1 MPKQLSPEE
10 FEAMFGGGTPAE
22 VPQSVGLGTML
33 GSGARSLGAG
43 LLGIGEAVGLSSGD
57 WRREQQAIANADAQ
71 RYFEQTGAP
80 RTFAEAQGL
89 GETAQWLAGVGA
101 QSLPSM
107 IPVAAAGLIG
117 GPGAAWAAGSAL
129 GLGDVLQNQREA
141 GGRTDLTSAIPL
153 GLAYGAADRFGI
165 EGMFARRSLGTGVR
179 ALDALGAGQLDKLT
193 GFTGGVARTAATG
206 AKGMLAEGTAETL
219 QEFANQAGRTAVSSE
234 TMFDPDAVSR
244 YQESLVAGGLLGG
257 AVSGGLGG
265 WRRSAAADA
274 GGATDLAARGT
285 QQAVGVAPDQLKP
298 EVQPF
303 TQDWFNKALGVDET
317 LYATDKNYAKA
328 VGNLFE
334 GGSGQFVQDTS
345 SMAGHERELS
355 MADAIMLRN
364 GAIKLDDL
372 QQLWQLEAIQGP
384 MPRPGFVP
392 PNSGP
397 QPPNGFMRPNEG
409 PQAPSIDQAGTAD
422 QGVDI
427 DAEILARMGGKKP
440 TKLAREL
447 WDVMGTNGINPT
459 IPEMDAFWNMAA
471 SGKGLSSRGKLDSV
485 IKALDQWAVERAAAA
500 APPQVGLQAPQA
512 PTTVAPAAP
521 APRVFRQ
528 GVLQPAA
535 PAGSA
540 PVDLTAPRAPATAP
554 SSLALPATPTAGAK
568 QSTTGLDRAFVGLA
582 GAISTNFYDAAFT
595 ALQQGKSTISGVK
608 DPVLVRARSAFDAGL
623 IRSPADI
630 KRFEEQGYPAAT
642 PVAAPQTTPVG
653 LERPTPAAAT
663 PVVAPA
669 APADLAAPRAPST
682 PAPAAPVEP
691 VVSRKRRVQPV
702 VGAPAAY
709 VAPEGEAPASISPQ
723 RAALN
728 LPKDEDL
735 RIAAEIA
742 QTAGQKGLAAELEA
756 QVADADVGVA
766 LADAREMP
774 MDEAAADAIFRE
786 MFRTSRGAGNQD
798 EFIAQ
803 TKKLLKARQIAPE
816 GSKTIVLEAVAKAM
830 GINYHTAKSR
840 IDEPKMVKAG
850 IRLGYTES
858 QVLSLLGIRAKSRGD
873 ATALSKAQKA
883 YKDLQNV
890 EQPTPEQVQQLAD
903 LKGQI
908 EQLEDADART
918 DAAGASKEMSKIGIE
933 FDADEGSG
941 MSVSDGTDRWWS
953 QEASGTVVDRAIG
966 KLATLERQIQELR
979 TATAQ
984 LRSMGPEFRS
994 AARATR
1000 DAAAKAKEG
1009 MAAAVTEAEASA
1021 IQEQNRILREAWT
1034 EAKKRK
1040 EEVGAKPPK
1049 AVRTPVVAESKATPE
1064 QQAAQARWKAANRK
1078 LEPLSTED
1086 LQTLLPYVR
1095 DTIKNTKLAGE
1106 ITDLLKARGVDNAV
1120 QVESAAKVPA
1130 QPEAGAGG
1138 EVGQEVPSAE
1148 KPAGKGGKTESR
1160 PQAEKVSAPAVIKT
1174 QRELAAEAWDA
1185 VATGIP
1191 GAPKFAELT
1200 RAQQTDF
1207 VEFGEDN
1214 WTPADVRRE
1223 MQRMQPAAEVRK
1235 EATTAAQRAKA
1246 ELHAENLG
1254 GMVAWQEGDMALIL
1268 GYSALNG
1275 QPVYSGA
1282 MGDSRTSVG
1291 VDRYTGSLFTP
1302 EQKAMLVAKVK
1313 ELEAAAAE
1321 KHATDPFI
1329 RFDADGLSF
1338 SAGVDPRVT
1347 GVLRGWKNQLGV
1359 KTNVYVTT
1367 IEDARADKGEF
1378 TGSHRAIGSAALNAN
1393 EAGSARKVGAD
1404 YYIAFTKGS
1413 STLKMLETLAHELGH
1428 IHEREAFNNADKDTQ
1443 KAIRAEHDKFV
1454 AANAKRTAR
1463 EFVAELRARA
1473 TGRATSIPAGMQA
1486 NELTP
1491 YWKSFSEWYADQVSR
1506 WAVSSDKPVGVV
1518 EQFFSRLGAAM
1529 RKFYYS
1535 LKGSKYLP
1543 NETMKQFLDKIAE
1556 GATIIDDKSAAAQD
1570 ERTQQMVSTVERGG
1584 SNVARVK
1591 TEIAKLGLS
1600 LTPDLVSIV
1609 QSVEQLPPGARR
1621 ALKGE
1626 QPNGFVWRGKAYL
1639 VAGNIA
1645 PGNARSVLLHE
1656 IGVHLGIEEL
1666 LDAGEFASLAAQV
1679 RNWADLNDGSLESTL
1694 AQEALTRVVSAGTPN
1709 AQVNSETVAYFV
1721 SAAVENGID
1730 PTAMGMKGDLAR
1742 WFSTVVRLLKQAIA
1756 KIGLGEL
1763 DTMTAQDVVDLAY
1776 GAAEIVSRDVR
1787 AASAP
1792 DNTVKMSVPKK
1803 ATAGQVQ
1810 RAINQ
1815 LPAQVQP
1822 AVRDSLDTMGSWGNK
1837 ALDRVVFTSDL
1848 IGFASQAGI
1857 QAAKNFGDNLA
1868 RRDTKAR
1875 ELEREVEKIADL
1887 YALVPEKD
1895 RGLVP
1900 EKGQADTANQFIF
1913 DSTREGKWGYGKYA
1927 DRDMQDRFDALSDE
1941 AQVFVKAVFDHGDKM
1956 LALKKKTVMDH
1967 TNTEYDALI
1976 AAAAAD
1982 GNAALEA
1989 KLKGE
1994 KQAVITR
2001 FKDLFATQEGRPYAP
2016 IKRMG
2021 TYAVVAK
2028 SQAYRAAEA
2037 AGDQKQIQTMQ
2048 KQADHYHVSFTEG
2061 RAEARELARQL
2072 QAQGHFGRDGD
2083 AVDFFEREANM
2094 DALFG
2099 GDSVLRALTKL
2110 QSQVE
2115 AKQAAGEAGAAKL
2128 RRMVTD
2134 LYLEALA
2141 ENSARKTEMKRRGV
2155 AGEVDMLRSFTT
2167 QGRADAN
2174 FLASVEY
2181 NRKIQDSIQAM
2192 RKERDRGG
2200 NRARK
2205 AELFNELTARYAQS
2219 MEDSS
2224 TPALRKLLHLSSV
2237 YYLMTSPA
2245 YYLANL
2251 TQPWMM
2257 SVPVMAGK
2265 HGYAAASSAQF
2276 EAYKDLKAMIMST
2289 KLLSGRQFDYSL
2301 VGNTAG
2307 EKNAIQEL
2315 ANRGRIDVGMETEL
2329 GEFRV
2334 EGAGPVKDRLNK
2346 VNKGLRMLVQKG
2358 EILNRMS
2365 TALAAYRL
2373 ELARNGGD
2381 TAAAT
2386 DYADRILTE
2395 THGDYGRFNA
2405 PRMFNTSVGKVALQ
2419 FRKFQL
2425 IQLSYYAKMLRS
2437 AGFTTQEQRA
2447 ATKALAYSLLH
2458 TAAFAGLRGLP
2469 GFAAAQFLAAALLGD
2484 EDKEYDLAAEIEGA
2498 IGDKD
2503 WARLVMR
2510 GAPTLGGLD
2519 LSGSVGAGNALSVMP
2534 FSNADLSTPSG
2545 QFEAFGQ
2552 LVGGAGGGMVVRG
2565 LDGLGLMKN
2574 GDWYKGLEMLMPKGL
2589 SSAMQA
2595 YRIADEGM
2603 TRRNGDVIL
2612 PPKDVSE
2619 LETFWKALSFTT
2631 PGMSE
2636 TYEKRQRFQDT
2647 KDRFTE
2653 RASKIKNAYARA
2665 ARDRDTGAMQDARES
2680 WSKLQ
2685 RARQAEGFQ
2694 PQPVSNLLKAPQEQ
2708 ARREKQTIGGVQYRP
2723 NEKAAAMQAAGE

>member
-10 FEAMFGGGTPAE
+10 FEAMFGGGAPAE
-22 VPQSVGLGTML
+22 VPQDVGLGTML
-33 GSGARSLGAG
+33 GSGARRLGAVA
-43 LLGIGEAVGLSSGD
+43 LGIGEAVGLSSGD

-80 RTFAEAQGL
+80 RSFAEAQGL

-107 IPVAAAGLIG
+107 IPVAAAGLMG
-117 GPGAAWAAGSAL
+117 GPGAAFAAGSAL

-141 GGRTDLTSAIPL
+141 GGRTDLTTAIPL

-193 GFTGGVARTAATG
+193 GFTGATARAAATG

-234 TMFDPDAVSR
+234 TMFDPEAVSR
-244 YQESLVAGGLLGG
+244 YQESFIAGSLLGG

-265 WRRSAAADA
+265 WRRSAADD
-274 GGATDLAARGT
+274 GGATDLTARGA
-285 QQAVGVAPDQLKP
+285 QPAVGVTPDQIKP

-334 GGSGQFVQDTS
+334 EGSGQFVQDTS

-364 GAIKLDDL
+364 GAIKMDDL
-372 QQLWQLEAIQGP
+372 QRLWQIEAIQGP

-392 PNSGP
+392 PSAEPGTP
-397 QPPNGFMRPNEG
+397 TAPT
-409 PQAPSIDQAGTAD
+409 APSADRAGSAD

-427 DAEILARMGGKKP
+427 DAEILARLGGKKVP
-440 TKLAREL
+440 KFAREL
-447 WDVMGTNGINPT
+447 WEHMRAGGITPT
-459 IPEMDAFWNMAA
+459 DPEVADPFWNLAAKTGLNSQKQLDKVLAAMDA
-471 SGKGLSSRGKLDSV
+471 
-485 IKALDQWAVERAAAA
+485 WAISNA
-500 APPQVGLQAPQA
+500 APAAPAAPAPAPAPQVGLQAPMAQ
-512 PTTVAPAAP
+512 PVAPG
-521 APRVFRQ
+521 PRVFQQ

-540 PVDLTAPRAPATAP
+540 PVDLTAPRAPSAP
-554 SSLALPATPTAGAK
+554 
-568 QSTTGLDRAFVGLA
+568 
-582 GAISTNFYDAAFT
+582 
-595 ALQQGKSTISGVK
+595 
-608 DPVLVRARSAFDAGL
+608 
-623 IRSPADI
+623 
-630 KRFEEQGYPAAT
+630 T
-642 PVAAPQTTPVG
+642 PVAAPVIAP
-653 LERPTPAAAT
+653 RAPSAPTPAAALVT
-663 PVVAPA
+663 PV
-669 APADLAAPRAPST
+669 T
-682 PAPAAPVEP
+682 PVEP
-691 VVSRKRRVQPV
+691 VMSRKRRVQPV
-702 VGAPAAY
+702 AGAPAAY

-728 LPKDEDL
+728 LPKDADL

-742 QTAGQKGLAAELEA
+742 QVAGQKGLAAELEA

-774 MDEAAADAIFRE
+774 MDEVAADAIFRE
-786 MFRTSRGAGNQD
+786 MFHTSEKTGNQAKFV
-798 EFIAQ
+798 EQA
-803 TKKLLKARQIAPE
+803 KKLLKARQVAPE
-816 GSKTIVLEAVAKAM
+816 AAKTEVLKAVASAM
-830 GINYHTAKSR
+830 GLNYHTAKSR
-840 IDEPKMVKAG
+840 IDEPKMVQAG

-858 QVLSLLGIRAKSRGD
+858 QVLSLLGIRAKSRGG

-890 EQPTPEQVQQLAD
+890 EQPTQEQVQQMAD

-941 MSVSDGTDRWWS
+941 MSVGDGTDRWWS

-1000 DAAAKAKEG
+1000 DAAAKAKKSLPVA
-1009 MAAAVTEAEASA
+1009 MAEAEASA
-1021 IQEQNRILREAWT
+1021 IQEQNRILRESWT
-1034 EAKKRK
+1034 EAKKAK

-1049 AVRTPVVAESKATPE
+1049 VVRAPVVAESKATPE

-1078 LEPLSTED
+1078 LELLSTED

-1095 DTIKNTKLAGE
+1095 GKMQNAELAGK
-1106 ITDLLKARGVDNAV
+1106 ITDLLKTRGVDDAV
-1120 QVESAAKVPA
+1120 QVESAAEVPA
-1130 QPEAGAGG
+1130 QPEARAGG
-1138 EVGQEVPSAE
+1138 EVGQKVPSAE

-1223 MQRMQPAAEVRK
+1223 MQRMPPATPPRGRSGLTDESNIIDVEARVLDETVRPQVAALPAPQVQQLEKHYGLKRDSAEF
-1235 EATTAAQRAKA
+1235 
-1246 ELHAENLG
+1246 L
-1254 GMVAWQEGDMALIL
+1254 
-1268 GYSALNG
+1268 
-1275 QPVYSGA
+1275 
-1282 MGDSRTSVG
+1282 
-1291 VDRYTGSLFTP
+1291 
-1302 EQKAMLVAKVK
+1302 AKVK
-1313 ELEAAAAE
+1313 EDVVLYATRGAEAVAGAIRHIIKSIANGVLSVAMIFNPMHITAPEAFVVVPRAE
-1321 KHATDPFI
+1321 VVTTTREVKAELPSDVKGMSEAGKQAYAMLIPALKGKNGDKLITIADKPSGQIFV
-1329 RFDADGLSF
+1329 FDANGNLVAQKKALFGLAKGDLYKGNNDLPKNRITP
-1338 SAGVDPRVT
+1338 AGLFGLKLVD
-1347 GVLRGWKNQLGV
+1347 
-1359 KTNVYVTT
+1359 
-1367 IEDARADKGEF
+1367 AAKG
-1378 TGSHRAIGSAALNAN
+1378 GSAAKTAGEYDFGKVFAFEDPDAVVTIMHSVWLKEKDAAKRSAALKDAN
-1393 EAGSARKVGAD
+1393 PANSRYSFGCINV
-1404 YYIAFTKGS
+1404 
-1413 STLKMLETLAHELGH
+1413 
-1428 IHEREAFNNADKDTQ
+1428 DKDTYKFLLDNYQ
-1443 KAIRAEHDKFV
+1443 SQMDGSKLFIVPDAQAKVGDFLAGNVPYDKMNRQSVGKTMETVTTTVGGGDVRAGGRDQNQAGKKEDDLPSSSSNRYGVPAAKATNPYTAKQLLKELKDFVRADIPGRKLLVVDDISELLTHPDRAVQVVGAGMAVKGAYGVASDGRAFLVANRIEQGQGRAKFMHEV
-1454 AANAKRTAR
+1454 GSHLGLEKLLPKATYNRLVKQVKVWADSNADTDEAYL
-1463 EFVAELRARA
+1463 AERALARA
-1473 TGRATSIPAGMQA
+1473 
-1486 NELTP
+1486 
-1491 YWKSFSEWYADQVSR
+1491 YKVSDSQTEFDDEILAYFLEE
-1506 WAVSSDKPVGVV
+1506 AVSG
-1518 EQFFSRLGAAM
+1518 
-1529 RKFYYS
+1529 
-1535 LKGSKYLP
+1535 
-1543 NETMKQFLDKIAE
+1543 
-1556 GATIIDDKSAAAQD
+1556 
-1570 ERTQQMVSTVERGG
+1570 
-1584 SNVARVK
+1584 
-1591 TEIAKLGLS
+1591 
-1600 LTPDLVSIV
+1600 
-1609 QSVEQLPPGARR
+1609 
-1621 ALKGE
+1621 
-1626 QPNGFVWRGKAYL
+1626 
-1639 VAGNIA
+1639 
-1645 PGNARSVLLHE
+1645 
-1656 IGVHLGIEEL
+1656 
-1666 LDAGEFASLAAQV
+1666 
-1679 RNWADLNDGSLESTL
+1679 
-1694 AQEALTRVVSAGTPN
+1694 
-1709 AQVNSETVAYFV
+1709 
-1721 SAAVENGID
+1721 GID
-1730 PTAMGMKGDLAR
+1730 PTADVDGGPLR
-1742 WFSTVVRLLKQAIA
+1742 EWFRTLWNAFKTALIKLGFRPSTL
-1756 KIGLGEL
+1756 
-1763 DTMTAQDVVDLAY
+1763 TAQDVVDLAFGAARLELSSAYY
-1776 GAAEIVSRDVR
+1776 GAPVDADRQRLRFGV
-1787 AASAP
+1787 AA
-1792 DNTVKMSVPKK
+1792 PKK

-1822 AVRDSLDTMGSWGNK
+1822 AVRDSLDTMGNWGNK

-1848 IGFASQAGI
+1848 IGFASQAGL
-1857 QAAKNFGDNLA
+1857 QAAKSFGDNLA

-1900 EKGQADTANQFIF
+1900 EKGQSDTANQFIF
-1913 DSTREGKWGYGKYA
+1913 DSTREGKWGFGKYA
-1927 DRDMQDRFDALSDE
+1927 DRDMRGRFEALSAE
-1941 AQVFVKAVFDHGDKM
+1941 AQAFVKAVFDHGDKM

-1982 GNAALEA
+1982 GDAALEA

-2028 SQAYRAAEA
+2028 SQAYRDAEA
-2037 AGDQKQIQTMQ
+2037 AGNQKQIQTMQ

-2224 TPALRKLLHLSSV
+2224 TPALRKLLHLSSA

-2276 EAYKDLKAMIMST
+2276 VAYKDLKAMIMSS

-2315 ANRGRIDVGMETEL
+2315 ANRGRIDIGMETEL

-2447 ATKALAYSLLH
+2447 ATKALTYSLLH

-2484 EDKEYDLAAEIEGA
+2484 EDKKYDLAAEIEGA

-2510 GAPTLGGLD
+2510 GAPTLVGLD

-2574 GDWYKGLEMLMPKGL
+2574 GDWYKGLELLMPKGL

-2612 PPKDVSE
+2612 PPEDVSE

-2631 PGMSE
+2631 PGMAE
-2636 TYEKRQRFQDT
+2636 TYENRQRFQDI
-2647 KDRFTE
+2647 KDRFTD
-2653 RASKIKNAYARA
+2653 RASKIKNAYAKAVRSNDSNGRQA
-2665 ARDRDTGAMQDARES
+2665 AREA
-2680 WSKLQ
+2680 WVKLQ
-2685 RARQAEGFQ
+2685 STRKAEGFQ
-2694 PQPVSNLLKAPQEQ
+2694 PQPLSNLLKAPQEQ
-2708 ARREKQTIGGVQYRP
+2708 AKREKQTVGGVQYRP
-2723 NEKAAAMQAAGE
+2723 NEKAAAWQVAGE